1 MRATDGNRPAFALI
15 GVAGYIARRH
25 LEAIRDVGGTLT
37 ACHDITDSVGI
48 LDSYFPDAWFFTSG
62 TAFQDFLSQ
71 PGNRPDYL
79 VVCTPNDL
87 HAAHATL
94 GIRLGADVIVEKP
107 PALSVG
113 ELESLIALQAAS
125 GHAFHPVLQLRYHD
139 GLRQFRD
146 LMARRDPSCPAAV
159 TVRYVTR
166 RGAWFGVSWKGDPT
180 RSGSIIFNIGIHLF
194 DALTWALGPEVEIVY
209 ARVAPTGDHADGC
222 LRFGAVTVDWTLST
236 RASDLPAGRPTQAA
250 RYIALDGQPACDFSD
265 YSALHTVLYQEVVAG
280 RGPRIED
287 ATAATRLAEQIRAA
301 ASPQVP
307 ASPGPQPTAGRL
319 ASR

>member
-1 MRATDGNRPAFALI
+1 VRAPDGNRPAFALI

-25 LEAIRDVGGTLT
+25 LDAIRDAGGTLT

-48 LDSYFPDAWFFTSG
+48 LDSYFPDARFFTSG
-62 TAFQDFLSQ
+62 TAFEEFLSE

-87 HAAHATL
+87 HAAHASL
-94 GIRLGADVIVEKP
+94 GVRLGAHVIMEKP
-107 PALSVG
+107 PALSTS
-113 ELESLIALQAAS
+113 ELDSLIALQAAS
-125 GHAFHPVLQLRYHD
+125 GHTIHPVLQLRYHD

-146 LMARRDPSCPAAV
+146 LMARRDPARPAAV

-166 RGAWFGVSWKGDPT
+166 RGAWFGVSWKGDPA

-194 DALTWALGPEVEIVY
+194 DALTWALGSQAEIAH
-209 ARVAPTGDHADGC
+209 ARIAPTGDHADGR

-236 RASDLPAGRPTQAA
+236 RASDLPAGTPAQAA
-250 RYIALDGQPACDFSD
+250 RNIALDGQLACDFSD

-301 ASPQVP
+301 ASQHAPP
-307 ASPGPQPTAGRL
+307 LPEPRASTGRL

>member
-1 MRATDGNRPAFALI
+1 MRAADGNRPAFALI

-48 LDSYFPDAWFFTSG
+48 LDSYFPDARFFTSG
-62 TAFQDFLSQ
+62 TAFEDFLSQ
-71 PGNRPDYL
+71 PGNTPGYL

-87 HAAHATL
+87 HAAHAAL
-94 GIRLGADVIVEKP
+94 GVKLGADVIVEKP
-107 PALSVG
+107 PALSTA
-113 ELESLIALQAAS
+113 ELDSLIALQAAS
-125 GHAFHPVLQLRYHD
+125 GHAIHPVLQLRYHD
-139 GLRQFRD
+139 GLRRFRD
-146 LMARRDPSCPAAV
+146 LMTRRDPVRPAAV

-166 RGAWFGVSWKGDPT
+166 RGAWFGASWKGDPA
-180 RSGSIIFNIGIHLF
+180 RSGSIIFNIGIHLL
-194 DALTWALGPEVEIVY
+194 DALTWALGPEAEIVH
-209 ARVAPTGDHADGC
+209 ARIAPGGDHADGR

-236 RASDLPAGRPTQAA
+236 RASDLPAGTNAQAA

-265 YSALHTVLYQEVVAG
+265 YSALHTALYQEVIAG

-301 ASPQVP
+301 ASQQVP
-307 ASPGPQPTAGRL
+307 PLPEPRAGASRL